1 MKKKV
6 YIISHSHWDREWY
19 MAYEQHHMRLI
30 ELIDDLLELFEVD
43 PSFNSFHLDG
53 QTIILDDYLQVR
65 PEKRQ
70 AIQQAINEG
79 KLRIGPFY
87 ILQDDFLISSESNV
101 RNMLIGMEESRKWGT
116 PVMLGY
122 FPDTFGNMGQ
132 TPQLMK
138 QAGISA
144 AAFGRGV
151 KPIGF
156 DNQVLEAENYSSQY
170 SEMWWKGPDQ
180 TAIFGLLFA
189 NWYSNGNEIPVEKE
203 AALAFWKQKLAD
215 AEQYASTNHLL
226 MMNGVDHQPV
236 QKDISKAIHL
246 ANELFPDYEFIHSNF
261 TDYLEAVQKD
271 VPEDLGSVEGEL
283 TSQET
288 DGWYTLANTAS
299 ARVYLKQWNT
309 KVQRQLENIT
319 EPLATMAYE
328 VSGNYP
334 HDQLD
339 YAWKT
344 LMQNH
349 PHDSICGCS
358 VDSVHREM
366 IPRFEKADEVGK
378 YLAQDSLEQLTA
390 AIDTTGFP
398 KDSFS
403 FVIVNTAG
411 MDKTGEA
418 EITIELE
425 RKRFAE
431 GIPEQ
436 LYQELENL
444 PKRKYHVETKSG
456 ATIPAIL
463 SEETVQFGY
472 DLPKDRFRVPY
483 MARMIKVTLPLEN
496 MPAFSWET
504 FALVEGE
511 AKAEEKETM
520 IHQSG
525 RIIENGP
532 LHLTIEKNGTITM
545 EDRKNKRKLNNLHIF
560 EDIGDI
566 GNEYIFKQ
574 PFCDQPILSSNK
586 ENSEVK
592 VLVDTP
598 EIAKIS
604 ILQEMEIPV
613 SADERLE
620 KEQQMVVEFRY
631 RKAERSKEKRILQ
644 IKTIMTIRKDSKKI
658 DFETTLD
665 NQMKDHRLRVLFSTK
680 LHVEHHEADSIF
692 EVVKRPNHVSKSW
705 ENPTNPQHQQAF
717 VNIHDEEYGVT
728 VGNFGL
734 NEYEV
739 TEDGQ
744 IAVTL
749 LRSVGELGDWGYFP
763 TPEAQCLGEHRFNY
777 SIELH
782 GPEEKF
788 STYLHAYAAQIPF
801 STQQIKHHEGTLI
814 SKQQYLTIKSETF
827 AITALKRSK
836 FSDKVVVRGFNMS
849 SHLEKLE
856 ITKDNG
862 KTVILNLLEE
872 PTKQAVVPIIQPYE
886 IRTIGF
892 EEENECMAE

>member
-319 EPLATMAYE
+319 EPLATIAYE

-378 YLAQDSLEQLTA
+378 YLAQDSLEQLIA

-398 KDSFS
+398 KDSFP

-483 MARMIKVTLPLEN
+483 MVKMIKVTLPLEN

-574 PFCDQPILSSNK
+574 PFYDQPILSSNK

-665 NQMKDHRLRVLFSTK
+665 NQMKDHRLRVLFPTK

-836 FSDKVVVRGFNMS
+836 FSDKVIVRGFNMS

>member
-1 MKKKV
+1 MKV

-398 KDSFS
+398 KDSFP

-665 NQMKDHRLRVLFSTK
+665 NQMKDHRLRVLFPTK

>member
-53 QTIILDDYLQVR
+53 QTVILDDYLQVR

-101 RNMLIGMEESRKWGT
+101 RNMLIGMEESRKLGT

-398 KDSFS
+398 KDSFP

-483 MARMIKVTLPLEN
+483 MVKMIKVTLPLEN

-574 PFCDQPILSSNK
+574 PFYDQPILSSNK

-665 NQMKDHRLRVLFSTK
+665 NQMKDHRLRVLFPTK

>member
-6 YIISHSHWDREWY
+6 CIISHSHWDREWY

-378 YLAQDSLEQLTA
+378 YLAQDSLEQLTE

-398 KDSFS
+398 KDSFP

-574 PFCDQPILSSNK
+574 PFCDQPVLSSNK

-598 EIAKIS
+598 KIAKIS

-665 NQMKDHRLRVLFSTK
+665 NQMKDHRLRVLFPTK

>member
-398 KDSFS
+398 KDSFP

-658 DFETTLD
+658 DFATTLD
-665 NQMKDHRLRVLFSTK
+665 NQMKDHRLRVLFPTK

>member
-398 KDSFS
+398 KDSFP

-520 IHQSG
+520 IHQNG

>member
-319 EPLATMAYE
+319 EPLATIAYE

-398 KDSFS
+398 KDSFP

-444 PKRKYHVETKSG
+444 PKRNYHVETKSG

-483 MARMIKVTLPLEN
+483 MVKMIKVTLPLEN

-574 PFCDQPILSSNK
+574 PFYDQPILSSNK

-665 NQMKDHRLRVLFSTK
+665 NQMKDHRLRVLFPTK

-836 FSDKVVVRGFNMS
+836 FSDKVIVRGFNMS

>member
-398 KDSFS
+398 KDSFP

-665 NQMKDHRLRVLFSTK
+665 NQMKDHRLRVLFPTK

-827 AITALKRSK
+827 AIAALKRSK

>member
-339 YAWKT
+339 YACKT

-398 KDSFS
+398 KDSFP

-665 NQMKDHRLRVLFSTK
+665 NQMKDHRLRVLFPTK

>member
-319 EPLATMAYE
+319 EPLATIAYE

-398 KDSFS
+398 KDSFP

-483 MARMIKVTLPLEN
+483 MVKMIKVTLPLEN

-545 EDRKNKRKLNNLHIF
+545 EDCKNKRKLNNLHIF

-574 PFCDQPILSSNK
+574 PFYDQPILSSNK

-665 NQMKDHRLRVLFSTK
+665 NQMKDHRLRVLFPTK

-836 FSDKVVVRGFNMS
+836 FSDKVIVRGFNMS

>member
-398 KDSFS
+398 KDSFP

-665 NQMKDHRLRVLFSTK
+665 NQMKDHRLRVLFPTK

-862 KTVILNLLEE
+862 KTIILNLLEE

>member
-398 KDSFS
+398 KDSFP

-620 KEQQMVVEFRY
+620 KEQQIVVEFRY

-665 NQMKDHRLRVLFSTK
+665 NQMKDHRLRVLFPTK

>member
-319 EPLATMAYE
+319 EPLATIAYE

-398 KDSFS
+398 KDSFP

-574 PFCDQPILSSNK
+574 PVYDQPILSSNK

-644 IKTIMTIRKDSKKI
+644 IKIIMTIRKDSKKI

-665 NQMKDHRLRVLFSTK
+665 NQMKDHRLRVLFPTK

>member
-309 KVQRQLENIT
+309 EVQRQLENIT
-319 EPLATMAYE
+319 EPLATIAYE

-398 KDSFS
+398 KDSFP

-483 MARMIKVTLPLEN
+483 MVKMIKVTLPLEN

-574 PFCDQPILSSNK
+574 PFYDQPILSSNK

-665 NQMKDHRLRVLFSTK
+665 NQMKDHRLRVLFPTK

>member
-53 QTIILDDYLQVR
+53 ETIILDDYLQVR

-398 KDSFS
+398 KDSFP

-665 NQMKDHRLRVLFSTK
+665 NQMKDHRLRVLFPTK

>member
-6 YIISHSHWDREWY
+6 YIISHSHGDREWY

-398 KDSFS
+398 KDSFP

-665 NQMKDHRLRVLFSTK
+665 NQMKDHRLRVLFPTK

>member
-180 TAIFGLLFA
+180 TAIFGVLFA

-398 KDSFS
+398 KDSFP

-431 GIPEQ
+431 GIPEK
-436 LYQELENL
+436 LHQELENL

-463 SEETVQFGY
+463 SEETVKFGY

-665 NQMKDHRLRVLFSTK
+665 NQMKDHRLRVLFPTK

>member
-398 KDSFS
+398 KDSFP

-665 NQMKDHRLRVLFSTK
+665 NQMKDHRLRVLFPTK

-749 LRSVGELGDWGYFP
+749 LHSVGELGDWGYFP

>member
-398 KDSFS
+398 KDSFP

-532 LHLTIEKNGTITM
+532 LHLTIEKNGTIIM

-665 NQMKDHRLRVLFSTK
+665 NQMKDHRLRVLFPTK

>member
-101 RNMLIGMEESRKWGT
+101 RNMLIGMEENRKWGT

-398 KDSFS
+398 KDSFP

-665 NQMKDHRLRVLFSTK
+665 NQMKDHRLRVLFPTK

>member
-319 EPLATMAYE
+319 EPLATLAYE

-398 KDSFS
+398 KDSFP

-665 NQMKDHRLRVLFSTK
+665 NQMKDHRLRVLFPTK

>member
-170 SEMWWKGPDQ
+170 SEMWWKGTDQ

-398 KDSFS
+398 KDSFP

-665 NQMKDHRLRVLFSTK
+665 NQMKDHRLRVLFPTK

>member
-261 TDYLEAVQKD
+261 TDYLEAIQKD

-398 KDSFS
+398 KDSFP

-665 NQMKDHRLRVLFSTK
+665 NQMKDHRLRVLFPTK

>member
-398 KDSFS
+398 KDSFP

-644 IKTIMTIRKDSKKI
+644 IKTIMTNTKHTKKI

-665 NQMKDHRLRVLFSTK
+665 NQMKDHRLRVLFPTK

>member
-398 KDSFS
+398 KDSFP

-665 NQMKDHRLRVLFSTK
+665 NQMKDHRLRVLFPTK

-788 STYLHAYAAQIPF
+788 STYLHAYAARIPF

>member
-398 KDSFS
+398 KDSFP
-403 FVIVNTAG
+403 FVIINTAG

-692 EVVKRPNHVSKSW
+692 EVVKRPNHVSKNW

>member
-398 KDSFS
+398 KDSFP

-665 NQMKDHRLRVLFSTK
+665 NQMKDHRLRVLFPTK

-788 STYLHAYAAQIPF
+788 STYLHACAAQIPF